1 MKFLFEWIR
10 IADGKSPDLKI
21 VLVFVYFL
29 TKGKGQAERGSR
41 RDRGERRENALERRD
56 CDEENEGKR

>member
-29 TKGKGQAERGSR
+29 MKGKGQEERGRR
-41 RDRGERRENALERRD
+41 RDEKTRKKGEERHW
-56 CDEENEGKR
+56 